1 MEAYLYTSSLR
12 EFLRFKRLFIW
23 VLIAFAGMGVAA
35 IWPYLSSQ
43 ATLAQQYTTVS
54 QIFVFHV
61 LALVSAIYTTAI
73 VSQEVEQKTIV
84 YLLTRPVS
92 RWKLLITR
100 YLASATVVALLG
112 ILGVLLVSFGIYKG
126 GALSNEF
133 LTKDILAMIVGAF
146 AYGALFL
153 VVSLLVNR
161 AMLVSLL
168 FAFGWEGIVPNMP
181 GEMYRLSVY
190 SHVLSISE
198 HPSSSSQGN
207 AVGFAT
213 GNLSTNAISSSSAIV
228 TLTVMTVALVALGC
242 LWFTRFEFVP
252 REDAE

>member
-126 GALSNEF
+126 GALS
-133 LTKDILAMIVGAF
+133 
-146 AYGALFL
+146 
-153 VVSLLVNR
+153 
-161 AMLVSLL
+161 
-168 FAFGWEGIVPNMP
+168 
-181 GEMYRLSVY
+181 
-190 SHVLSISE
+190 
-198 HPSSSSQGN
+198 
-207 AVGFAT
+207 
-213 GNLSTNAISSSSAIV
+213 
-228 TLTVMTVALVALGC
+228 
-242 LWFTRFEFVP
+242 
-252 REDAE
+252 